1 MMDRRGFLKGLLGFG
16 AVSAAGLVLPD
27 VEPVRRFWQV
37 GANAPVAARE
47 PAFER
52 YIARKF
58 GLRMQVA
65 EEAFVLPGDPV
76 YALGDGTVTNHP
88 WEGSQGVRI
97 GHALGRNADG
107 TVNVATTHGGV
118 CSFNFKPRVINVP
131 RDYPSLTS
139 AFPHVR
145 PGDTV
150 LSGPGHTE
158 SINIPAPRFSFLV
171 TA

>member
-16 AVSAAGLVLPD
+16 AIGAAGILLPD

-65 EEAFVLPGDPV
+65 EDLAEIERSLRAPVNPAVLRFEQSVLRAAKNGDAEALAYAPVIGAVRDGKDASGLYAGPPIFGFDKRPTLTDLNRIVREWGRPPVGDDDFAGENAPV
-76 YALGDGTVTNHP
+76 FMG
-88 WEGSQGVRI
+88 
-97 GHALGRNADG
+97 
-107 TVNVATTHGGV
+107 
-118 CSFNFKPRVINVP
+118 
-131 RDYPSLTS
+131 
-139 AFPHVR
+139 
-145 PGDTV
+145 
-150 LSGPGHTE
+150 
-158 SINIPAPRFSFLV
+158 
-171 TA
+171 